1 MKIGLSLQ
9 NDGLIGPLRGG
20 RDRGL
25 RGELIVLLF
34 CYSNGLLSR
43 QSEARVAY
51 TELLQSIYLEV
62 QDCTN
67 ELHLW
72 HTVWLK
78 TG

>member
-1 MKIGLSLQ
+1 M
-9 NDGLIGPLRGG
+9 
-20 RDRGL
+20 
-25 RGELIVLLF
+25 LLF
-34 CYSNGLLSR
+34 CYSNGLLTM

-67 ELHLW
+67 ELHLV

>member
-1 MKIGLSLQ
+1 M
-9 NDGLIGPLRGG
+9 
-20 RDRGL
+20 
-25 RGELIVLLF
+25 LLF
-34 CYSNGLLSR
+34 CYSNGLLSM

-51 TELLQSIYLEV
+51 TELLQSIYLKV

-67 ELHLW
+67 ELHLL